1 MKIWHLRKKDV
12 ILHRK
17 RLKKMNSEKLKLNR
31 QGCFRLYTAA
41 RLLIQVYQP
50 WFAQLGITY
59 TQYLVLM
66 VLWEEDALPLNA
78 ISRRLYLESNTLTP
92 LIKRMESM
100 KLVSRKK
107 NKDDA
112 RQTIVI
118 LTEHGRALQQQA
130 TVIPDCIAYVLRE
143 KGMADEEFARIIP
156 TLDHLIEILS
166 K

>member
-1 MKIWHLRKKDV
+1 MINDNLR
-12 ILHRK
+12 
-17 RLKKMNSEKLKLNR
+17 LNR

-66 VLWEEDALPLNA
+66 VLWEQDAQPLNA

-92 LIKRMESM
+92 LIKRMEAM
-100 KLVSRKK
+100 KMVTRKK
-107 NKDDA
+107 SKEDA
-112 RQTIVI
+112 RQTIIV

-130 TVIPDCIAYVLRE
+130 SSIPDCMADVLHE
-143 KGMADEEFARIIP
+143 KGMTDEEFAAITP
-156 TLDHLIEILS
+156 TLDHLIEALS
-166 K
+166 NK

>member
-1 MKIWHLRKKDV
+1 MS
-12 ILHRK
+12 
-17 RLKKMNSEKLKLNR
+17 SENLKLNR

-66 VLWEEDALPLNA
+66 VLWEQDAQPLNA

-92 LIKRMESM
+92 LIKRMEAM
-100 KLVSRKK
+100 KMVTRKK

-112 RQTIVI
+112 RQTIVA

-130 TVIPDCIAYVLRE
+130 STIPDCMMSVLRE
-143 KGMADEEFARIIP
+143 RGLADEEFVTIIP
-156 TLDHLIEILS
+156 TLDHLIEALS
-166 K
+166 KD

>member
-1 MKIWHLRKKDV
+1 MEFETLR
-12 ILHRK
+12 
-17 RLKKMNSEKLKLNR
+17 LNR

-41 RLLIQVYQP
+41 RLLIQAYQP

-92 LIKRMESM
+92 LIKRLEAM
-100 KLVSRKK
+100 KLVARKK
-107 NKDDA
+107 NKDDG
-112 RQTIVI
+112 RQTIVV
-118 LTEHGRALQQQA
+118 LTEHGRAMQQQA
-130 TVIPDCIAYVLRE
+130 AAIPDCLATSLRE
-143 KGMADEEFARIIP
+143 KGVTDEEFESLIP
-156 TLDHLIEILS
+156 VLDHLIEILS

>member
-1 MKIWHLRKKDV
+1 MS
-12 ILHRK
+12 
-17 RLKKMNSEKLKLNR
+17 NENLKLSR
-31 QGCFRLYTAA
+31 QGSFRLNTAA

-66 VLWEEDALPLNA
+66 VLWEQDGLPLNA

-92 LIKRMESM
+92 LIKRMEAM
-100 KLVSRKK
+100 KMVVRKK

-112 RQTIVI
+112 RQTIVT

-130 TVIPDCIAYVLRE
+130 AVIPDCMTSVLRE
-143 KGMADEEFARIIP
+143 RGMSDEEFIAMIP
-156 TLDHLIEILS
+156 TLDHLIEALS
-166 K
+166 DKNSEA

>member
-1 MKIWHLRKKDV
+1 
-12 ILHRK
+12 
-17 RLKKMNSEKLKLNR
+17 MNSENLKLSR

-50 WFAQLGITY
+50 WFAKLGITY

-66 VLWEEDALPLNA
+66 VLWEQDALPLNA

-100 KLVSRKK
+100 KLVTRKR
-107 NKDDA
+107 NRDDA
-112 RQTIVI
+112 RQTIVV
-118 LTEHGRALQQQA
+118 LTEHGRDMQQQA
-130 TVIPDCIAYVLRE
+130 SMIPDCMASVLRQR
-143 KGMADEEFARIIP
+143 GMSDEEFAAMVP
-156 TLDHLIEILS
+156 TLDHLIAVLS

>member
-1 MKIWHLRKKDV
+1 MS
-12 ILHRK
+12 
-17 RLKKMNSEKLKLNR
+17 SENLKLSR

-66 VLWEEDALPLNA
+66 VLWEQDAQPLNA

-92 LIKRMESM
+92 LIKRMEAM
-100 KLVSRKK
+100 KMVTRRKG
-107 NKDDA
+107 KDDA
-112 RQTIVI
+112 RQTII
-118 LTEHGRALQQQA
+118 ALTEHGRALEQQA
-130 TVIPDCIAYVLRE
+130 AVVPECMTAALTE
-143 KGMADEEFARIIP
+143 KGLDAERIAAIMP
-156 TLDHLIEILS
+156 ALDHLIETLS

>member
-1 MKIWHLRKKDV
+1 MS
-12 ILHRK
+12 
-17 RLKKMNSEKLKLNR
+17 SENLKLSR

-66 VLWEEDALPLNA
+66 VLWEQDAQPLNA

-92 LIKRMESM
+92 LIKRMEAM
-100 KLVSRKK
+100 KMVTRKK

-112 RQTIVI
+112 RQTIVA

-130 TVIPDCIAYVLRE
+130 STIPDCMMSVLRE
-143 KGMADEEFARIIP
+143 RGLADEEFMTIIP
-156 TLDHLIEILS
+156 TLDHLIEVLS
-166 K
+166 KN

>member
-1 MKIWHLRKKDV
+1 MEYETLR
-12 ILHRK
+12 
-17 RLKKMNSEKLKLNR
+17 LNR

-92 LIKRMESM
+92 LIKRMEAM
-100 KLVSRKK
+100 KLVARKK
-107 NKDDA
+107 NKDDG
-112 RQTIVI
+112 RQTIVV
-118 LTEHGRALQQQA
+118 LTEHGRAMQQQA
-130 TVIPDCIAYVLRE
+130 AAIPDCLATSLRE
-143 KGMADEEFARIIP
+143 KGVTDEEFERLIP
-156 TLDHLIEILS
+156 VLDHLIEILS

>member
-1 MKIWHLRKKDV
+1 MSD
-12 ILHRK
+12 
-17 RLKKMNSEKLKLNR
+17 MSNENLKLSR

-66 VLWEEDALPLNA
+66 VLWEQDGLPLNA

-92 LIKRMESM
+92 LIKRMEAM
-100 KLVSRKK
+100 KMVVRKK

-112 RQTIVI
+112 RQTIVT

-130 TVIPDCIAYVLRE
+130 AVIPDCMTSVLRE
-143 KGMADEEFARIIP
+143 RGMSDEEFIAMIP
-156 TLDHLIEILS
+156 TLDHLIEALS
-166 K
+166 DKKSEA

>member
-1 MKIWHLRKKDV
+1 MGD
-12 ILHRK
+12 
-17 RLKKMNSEKLKLNR
+17 MSNENLKLSR

-66 VLWEEDALPLNA
+66 VLWEQDGLPLNA

-92 LIKRMESM
+92 LIKRMEAM
-100 KLVSRKK
+100 KMVVRKK

-112 RQTIVI
+112 RQTIVT

-130 TVIPDCIAYVLRE
+130 AVIPDCMTSVLRE
-143 KGMADEEFARIIP
+143 RGMSDEEFIAMIP
-156 TLDHLIEILS
+156 TLDHLIEALS
-166 K
+166 DKKSEA

>member
-1 MKIWHLRKKDV
+1 MSD
-12 ILHRK
+12 
-17 RLKKMNSEKLKLNR
+17 MSNENLKLSR
-31 QGCFRLYTAA
+31 QACFRLYTAA

-66 VLWEEDALPLNA
+66 VLWEQDGLPLNA

-92 LIKRMESM
+92 LIKRMEAM
-100 KLVSRKK
+100 KMVVRKK

-112 RQTIVI
+112 RQTIVT

-130 TVIPDCIAYVLRE
+130 AVIPDCMTSVLHER
-143 KGMADEEFARIIP
+143 GMADEEFIAMIP
-156 TLDHLIEILS
+156 TLDHLIEALS
-166 K
+166 DKKSEA

>member
-1 MKIWHLRKKDV
+1 MEYETLR
-12 ILHRK
+12 
-17 RLKKMNSEKLKLNR
+17 LNR

-92 LIKRMESM
+92 LIKRMDAM
-100 KLVSRKK
+100 KLVARKK
-107 NKDDA
+107 NKDDG
-112 RQTIVI
+112 RQTIVV
-118 LTEHGRALQQQA
+118 LTEHGRAMQQQA
-130 TVIPDCIAYVLRE
+130 AAIPDCLATSLRE
-143 KGMADEEFARIIP
+143 KGVTDEEFERLIP
-156 TLDHLIEILS
+156 VLDHLIEILS